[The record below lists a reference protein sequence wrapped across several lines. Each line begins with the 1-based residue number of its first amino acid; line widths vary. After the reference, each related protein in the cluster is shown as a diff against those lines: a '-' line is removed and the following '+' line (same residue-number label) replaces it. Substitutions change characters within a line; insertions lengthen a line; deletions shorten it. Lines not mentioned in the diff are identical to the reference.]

1 MRRKLLLSIFIMLNF
16 CLVGQVSYEYQY
28 WFDSD
33 TTISYSEESTSNIW
47 QKSVD
52 LSHLDEGVHSIHVQV
67 KDTSEKW
74 SSPLTKYFM
83 KLSSEAPMKYHYWFD
98 EDSGIISGEEFV
110 NGIIMLDLDSVS
122 DGLHYLN
129 LQVEQNEQFSDVKRS
144 MFYKV
149 PRPTMSDELE
159 YKYWFDN
166 DSKIVDSG
174 RLTSNIILIDVDSL
188 KEGVHSINI
197 LLSNKLGVFSLP
209 LTKYFMKL
217 SSKSPMKYHYWF
229 DEDNKTISGGEFANG
244 IMMLDLDSVS
254 DGLHYLNLQVEQNDQ
269 FSDVKRSMFYKVPQT
284 EGIDSLMSV
293 VLLNQQ
299 IFKKEK
305 VATQNGLIHW
315 DLDVSEL
322 SHGLHTLQF
331 LFVTPSGAAT
341 DLVQRFFF
349 KTMQDND
356 LELMKFYYK
365 IDDEEV
371 LSSEGTSINN
381 AFHFDVDVSS
391 ISDGLHRITYFMGS
405 DKLGNSNSKSS
416 FFYKIPL
423 GGNGIKEYHYWFN
436 ENEENKRVIKLTE
449 PQSSYNLMTLLPTD
463 TCPIRTKCFHFEVQD
478 SVPMVFAKNNFFLRF
493 FDVSDRCVDLTKQYI
508 DYNVKEEITDITELE
523 ESGTYKFAR
532 PDENKIKWFKFEA
545 KRGEL
550 ILVNTDQG
558 CSIDIFSSSGENF
571 YNAIGV
577 ESIKANG
584 FYVGDDSIYYIA
596 IHDASAN
603 NNMNLK
609 FKKIDKYIC
618 LQHTHNKSDNI
629 VFLDINING
638 N

>member
-33 TTISYSEESTSNIW
+33 TTISYSEESASNIW

-83 KLSSEAPMKYHYWFD
+83 KLSS
-98 EDSGIISGEEFV
+98 
-110 NGIIMLDLDSVS
+110 
-122 DGLHYLN
+122 
-129 LQVEQNEQFSDVKRS
+129 
-144 MFYKV
+144 
-149 PRPTMSDELE
+149 
-159 YKYWFDN
+159 
-166 DSKIVDSG
+166 
-174 RLTSNIILIDVDSL
+174 
-188 KEGVHSINI
+188 
-197 LLSNKLGVFSLP
+197 
-209 LTKYFMKL
+209 
-217 SSKSPMKYHYWF
+217 KSPMKYYYWF

-244 IMMLDLDSVS
+244 IMMLDLNSVS
-254 DGLHYLNLQVEQNDQ
+254 DGLHYLNLQVEQNKQ

-356 LELMKFYYK
+356 LESMKFYYK

-436 ENEENKRVIKLTE
+436 ENEENKMIEAIIYTLTSIDGIDKVIIKVCGDGL
-449 PQSSYNLMTLLPTD
+449 
-463 TCPIRTKCFHFEVQD
+463 
-478 SVPMVFAKNNFFLRF
+478 
-493 FDVSDRCVDLTKQYI
+493 
-508 DYNVKEEITDITELE
+508 VKEIDSKINLESNDSYDYLNRIINKDIRENIE
-523 ESGTYKFAR
+523 EFLAFVSER
-532 PDENKIKWFKFEA
+532 NDCIK
-545 KRGEL
+545 
-550 ILVNTDQG
+550 
-558 CSIDIFSSSGENF
+558 CH
-571 YNAIGV
+571 
-577 ESIKANG
+577 IK
-584 FYVGDDSIYYIA
+584 
-596 IHDASAN
+596 
-603 NNMNLK
+603 
-609 FKKIDKYIC
+609 
-618 LQHTHNKSDNI
+618 
-629 VFLDINING
+629 
-638 N
+638 